1 MIVKNSNIA
10 ANNNWTCKNNIVFD
24 ENQIKILRV
33 LTALDNELELYSEQ
47 MGKTG
52 WKARLSF
59 SKLKRTTPKGIY
71 IWGGVGCGKTM
82 LMDLFF
88 QNSKISEKK
97 KVHFHS
103 FMQEVHRR
111 IHSFREAQNF
121 GKVSK
126 DSDPIQALSRVISDQ
141 AWLLCFDEFHVTDIG
156 DAMILGRLF
165 ESLFSRGVIIVTT
178 SNRHPNQLYEDGI
191 QRERFLPFID
201 LILKTLNIQKLA
213 SGIDYRLK
221 QEMQDGVYLTP
232 CNDETDKILE
242 EMFYRLAGSNKWRA
256 LTIKV
261 SGHELKISRT
271 HGRIGFSEFASL
283 CEKPLGAGDYLEIA
297 KAFDT
302 LLLGRIPCMGAE
314 NKDAALRF
322 VTLIDALYEYK
333 VNLVC
338 SAEVTPEKLYVEGQG
353 AFEFKRTVSR
363 LLEMQS
369 NEYIKISDKKNQ

>member
-1 MIVKNSNIA
+1 MAVKKSVVA
-10 ANNNWTCKNNIVFD
+10 SKNNWTYAKNVEFD
-24 ENQIKILRV
+24 ENQIEILRV
-33 LTALDNELELYSEQ
+33 LAALDDELELYSEQ

-52 WKARLSF
+52 WKARLSI
-59 SKLKRTTPKGIY
+59 SKLKRTMPKGVY

-88 QNSKISEKK
+88 LNSKIVEKK

-178 SNRHPNQLYEDGI
+178 SNRHPSELYEGGM
-191 QRERFLPFID
+191 QRERFLPFIS
-201 LILKTLNIQKLA
+201 LFLETLDVQELA
-213 SGIDYRLK
+213 SGIDYR
-221 QEMQDGVYLTP
+221 MNQDTKAGVYLIP
-232 CNDETDKILE
+232 CNDDTDKILE
-242 EMFYRLAGSNKWRA
+242 EIFFQLTGTNVWDP

-261 SGHELKISRT
+261 SGHELEIPRAY
-271 HGRIGFSEFASL
+271 GRIGFIEFSDL

-297 KAFDT
+297 RAFDT
-302 LLLGRIPCMGAE
+302 FIIKRIPCLGSE

-322 VTLIDALYEYK
+322 VILIDALYEYK

-338 SAEVTPEKLYVEGQG
+338 SAEVSPEELYIAGQG

-369 NEYIKISDKKNQ
+369 NEYIQLNHN